1 MKKTIFSG
9 ILTVLAACL
18 FTACEYD
25 NYDEPSIVFTGNI
38 VYNGQNV
45 LYDGDPAK
53 PLFRVIQTG
62 YGKTDNGTAIQTSAD
77 GSFAHLLFPG
87 RYYFTPQNN
96 VYPFVFPEYPYL
108 GESEGYPQTRLDL
121 YEDFSMNVEAIPYY
135 LISDFTAYFD
145 AETQQIHMQC
155 SVTPNTDERLNGV
168 CPAITSVRGFVSTS
182 TIVNSVTTCV
192 KNSSGRWPA
201 FSGTST
207 QDIPIEDYH
216 DAYIN
221 NFRDYGY
228 CRMAFEL
235 EGIPDYYLY
244 TPVIKVE
251 GLPVKEWGKL

>member
-1 MKKTIFSG
+1 MTILLSKIFAYAIIPRLECKNPWHPILLDAMAFDMILNFCLPKSVQIAISISG
-9 ILTVLAACL
+9 KRL
-18 FTACEYD
+18 F
-25 NYDEPSIVFTGNI
+25 F
-38 VYNGQNV
+38 
-45 LYDGDPAK
+45 
-53 PLFRVIQTG
+53 
-62 YGKTDNGTAIQTSAD
+62 
-77 GSFAHLLFPG
+77 
-87 RYYFTPQNN
+87 
-96 VYPFVFPEYPYL
+96 